1 MQRRQVRPEPCSEGR
16 EPEGRAEA
24 AAEENAGRFVC
35 SLTFVLLCITVMPLY
50 IARTTAKTQL
60 RMHACFNSLHFV
72 FTHPP
77 LLVMLCYN
85 MLIASFILL
94 SLLVYPLLLY
104 TSYLWELGEGQG
116 SSKASACFC

>member
-24 AAEENAGRFVC
+24 AAEENAGRFMC

-77 LLVMLCYN
+77 LLVM
-85 MLIASFILL
+85 
-94 SLLVYPLLLY
+94 PLL
-104 TSYLWELGEGQG
+104 
-116 SSKASACFC
+116 